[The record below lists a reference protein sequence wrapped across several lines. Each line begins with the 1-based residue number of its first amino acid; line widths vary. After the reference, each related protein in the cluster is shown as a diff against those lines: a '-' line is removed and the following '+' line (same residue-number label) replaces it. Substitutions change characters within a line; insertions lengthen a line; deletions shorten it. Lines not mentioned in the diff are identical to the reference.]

1 MDITM
6 CFRTLGISGHEDM
19 SAIKKAF
26 LKVALKYHPDKT
38 KNDVNLLQR
47 FIEAR
52 NAYDSIIKFKKA
64 IK

>member
-1 MDITM
+1 MDIYR

-19 SAIKKAF
+19 SAIKRAF

-38 KNDVNLLQR
+38 KNDSILLQR

-52 NAYDSIIKFKKA
+52 SAYDLSLIHI
-64 IK
+64 